1 MDKFKSICK
10 YVMNG
15 LAVLD
20 ALIVGLDPIWNI
32 PYGEQISATLTVIVG
47 VIGTY
52 LLGNK
57 AISSLSSSDEEEE

>member
-1 MDKFKSICK
+1 MEKFKTICK

-15 LAVLD
+15 LAVID
-20 ALIVGLDPIWNI
+20 AIIVGLDPIWSI
-32 PYGEQISATLTVIVG
+32 PYGEQICATLTVIVG

-57 AISSLSSSDEEEE
+57 AISSLTSEDEE